1 MFTVGCTCSVSF
13 ACKLDGAAV
22 TLNMSDGA
30 SLAALFKMVL
40 VITCLGSFVSN
51 EGYKTRKKVVLKST
65 NNSKATNSMKN
76 LINMNVQNGI
86 QI

>member
-13 ACKLDGAAV
+13 PCKLDGAAV

-51 EGYKTRKKVVLKST
+51 EGYTKKKKLERKLYLKASIT
-65 NNSKATNSMKN
+65 LKLLTP
-76 LINMNVQNGI
+76 
-86 QI
+86 

>member
-51 EGYKTRKKVVLKST
+51 EGYTKKLDRKLYLKASIT
-65 NNSKATNSMKN
+65 VKLLTP
-76 LINMNVQNGI
+76 
-86 QI
+86 